1 MSVNCCTQEIL
12 GTSRSRAGSPVLFC
26 ALILFSTNTIA
37 EPPNPVIDQFTAHS
51 IPLPEGGQLAYYIRE
66 GNGPNLVLIPGSW
79 GDYRTFDHLVEHLD
93 PDLNLVIVELRGHNG
108 SQPPSTNCSMELFAE
123 DVLRVIDTIGLKRYY
138 VGGHSIG
145 GMLPIEIAGRR
156 PDQVAGAIAM
166 EGWTHWKVQEEA
178 FGTGPDETI
187 TPEQL
192 TERQANRARVYG
204 TLTPEQRDSFS
215 SVWRRWDGYPILE
228 TTEVPILEIWGD
240 RGKPKP
246 SRELLR
252 IPDRPNIEL
261 VWIEGAS
268 HAMQVQRPDA
278 IATAINS
285 FIRRT
290 QEAQDSAG

>member
-1 MSVNCCTQEIL
+1 MCANFCAREVLRFSQPSNC
-12 GTSRSRAGSPVLFC
+12 PVLLGLLVFFVIP
-26 ALILFSTNTIA
+26 AIGQ
-37 EPPNPVIDQFTAHS
+37 PPTPVIDQFTAHL
-51 IPLPEGGQLAYYIRE
+51 IPLPEVGQLAYYIRE
-66 GNGPNLVLIPGSW
+66 GDGPNLVLIPGSW
-79 GDYRTFDHLVEHLD
+79 GDYRTFNHLVEHLD
-93 PDLNLVIVELRGHNG
+93 RDLNLIIVELRGHNG
-108 SQPPSTNCSMELFAE
+108 SQPPSTDCSMELFAE
-123 DVLRVIDTIGLKRYY
+123 DVLRVIDAIGLKRYY

-156 PDQVAGAIAM
+156 PEQVAGAIAM
-166 EGWTHWKVQEEA
+166 EGWTHWKVQQEA
-178 FGTGPDETI
+178 FGDGPDETI
-187 TPEQL
+187 TSEQL
-192 TERQANRARVYG
+192 AERQANRARVYDK
-204 TLTPEQRDSFS
+204 LTQEQRDSFS

-268 HAMQVQRPDA
+268 HAMQVQQPDT

-290 QEAQDSAG
+290 QEARGSAG